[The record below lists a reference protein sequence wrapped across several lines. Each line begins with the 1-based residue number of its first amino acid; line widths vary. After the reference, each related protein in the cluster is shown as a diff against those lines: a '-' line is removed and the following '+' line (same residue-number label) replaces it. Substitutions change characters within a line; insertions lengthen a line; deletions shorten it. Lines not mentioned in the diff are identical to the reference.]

1 MKNLALGDKC
11 YKFFWS
17 EPRKAN
23 GSESMVYEA
32 NKRYS
37 DKMLFFFR
45 RDEAIES
52 VHNLCYFMG
61 FGDSIVEIHVNQE
74 LVEKAVYSA
83 PHHFASES
91 FITGDIY
98 DMNSDV
104 VKLLIIESLRNCRD
118 FSKNEFLD
126 IVEKIIERGGLD
138 TAISVYSTIVEEKKL
153 QLTRLDNLEIMEVS
167 SNRWRRMIPLSE
179 INACDNL
186 QDYICLL
193 KNKFYEK

>member
-1 MKNLALGDKC
+1 MGDKC

-45 RDEAIES
+45 QDEVIES
-52 VHNLCYFMG
+52 VRNLCYFMG
-61 FGDSIVEIHVNQE
+61 FGDSIVEIYVDQE

-83 PHHFASES
+83 PYHFASES
-91 FITGDIY
+91 FITGDIF

-118 FSKNEFLD
+118 FSKIEFLD
-126 IVEKIIERGGLD
+126 VVEKIIERGGLG
-138 TAISVYSTIVEEKKL
+138 TALSVYSTIVEEKKL
-153 QLTRLDNLEIMEVS
+153 QLTHQDILEIMEVS

-179 INACDNL
+179 INACDSL
-186 QDYICLL
+186 QDYICLF
-193 KNKFYEK
+193 KNRFQGR